1 MLCHNGV
8 RLADGFWVALV
19 LGAVGTLLGGTGAG
33 ALGGDNRVDKVT
45 GRVTLNWN
53 RLSWLNI
60 NLISVFLA
68 TTKS

>member
-1 MLCHNGV
+1 MLCHNGC
-8 RLADGFWVALV
+8 RPPDGFQVAPV
-19 LGAVGTLLGGTGAG
+19 LGAVGSLLGWTGAG
-33 ALGGDNRVDKVT
+33 ALGGDNKVDKVI